1 VFKANG
7 SLEYR
12 GSQEEKAMNIAL
24 WIVQI
29 LLALAFVM
37 AGTMK
42 ATQPAEKLAGRM
54 KWVNAL
60 RPQIVQLI
68 GILEVLGAIGLIL
81 PVVTGI
87 WPWLTPVAAIGLV
100 LTMIGA
106 MILHTRRGEFPN
118 LSTNLVL
125 LILAAFV
132 AVGRFAVGPL

>member
-1 VFKANG
+1 
-7 SLEYR
+7 
-12 GSQEEKAMNIAL
+12 MNIAL

-60 RPQIVQLI
+60 RPQIVHLI

-118 LSTNLVL
+118 LSTNLIL

-132 AVGRFAVGPL
+132 AVGRFVVGPL